1 MSFASLLIHTVEV
14 YRRSG
19 EEDAYGQPVDFNPS
33 SIPPVNPTHTFPCRL
48 NRKTGGVAMEERSRD
63 VFLTQNVIFTMPG
76 IDIREDDAVRVL
88 DENGAELLPM
98 SKIDSKDFSP
108 GLAGTHHWE
117 IKIIT
122 MTGPS

>member
-1 MSFASLLIHTVEV
+1 MAFESLLIHTVEV

-19 EEDAYGQPVDFNPS
+19 EEDAFGQPVDFNPS
-33 SIPPVNPTHTFPCRL
+33 QVTGDPVHTFPCRL

-88 DENGAELLPM
+88 DETGAELLPM
-98 SKIDSKDFSP
+98 SKIDSKDFATDLST
-108 GLAGTHHWE
+108 THHWE

-122 MTGPS
+122 MTGPH